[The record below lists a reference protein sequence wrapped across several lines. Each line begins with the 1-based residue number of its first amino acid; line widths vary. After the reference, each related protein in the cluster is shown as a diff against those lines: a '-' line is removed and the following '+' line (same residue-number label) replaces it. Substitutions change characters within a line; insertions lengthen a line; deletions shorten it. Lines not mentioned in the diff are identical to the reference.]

1 MYFKKITEAEALK
14 QDNAHI
20 RKRLQFVSESY
31 KNVRANLLF
40 ALAGKKSERAKTI
53 MITSAEQSDGK
64 TTTCVNLASAIADA
78 GANVLVVDADLRRPR
93 MERYIS
99 SERKSKGLSDV
110 LGGFATVDEVVVR
123 PAGTNFDCLY
133 SGSIPPNP
141 SELLMLE
148 SVGDLFE
155 ELSTRYDYIF
165 VDTPPVGIVSETLYL
180 TQFMTGVIVVVKK
193 RKTRF
198 KKVQDTVSSLNFAKA
213 TILGFVLNGSADS
226 VSQYYYRS
234 RDRYYYYQ

>member
-1 MYFKKITEAEALK
+1 
-14 QDNAHI
+14 
-20 RKRLQFVSESY
+20 
-31 KNVRANLLF
+31 
-40 ALAGKKSERAKTI
+40 